1 MIDLVVDEIRARG
14 YSVLCVCAHELVSD
28 PDTAPNDAACNSL
41 YALVDH
47 FPVKGIIVLAGA
59 MAQNTSHAKLAKF
72 LSQFSLPLV
81 SIGGGAKGAPIV
93 TTDDVA
99 GMRQLM
105 NHLLTEA
112 GVKNPAFIRGIK
124 GERFTQIRENV
135 FRDEMESHGV
145 AINEDCVIEALYET
159 EVAYDRVSELL
170 QNHPKVDALIA
181 CNDMMALGA
190 ARAASALGKQ
200 IPADIVVAGFD
211 DTDDAIKHTPAI
223 TSVRQTLDQLAAI
236 AVDVLICQVEKID
249 ETDVHFEVGSELV
262 VRSST
267 RRFMPMLTDAGI
279 YSSDQFKLV
288 ITRELNEI
296 LPPENVPCDELI
308 QNLWNALKDNDP
320 AFGAQINSLKSTISE
335 ASLQWWSHTTHT
347 IEQACQT
354 FLQSDAT
361 QANALAVMFSVA
373 GIRERIWSTR
383 VDNSYSETRRLKD
396 NAKAQRD
403 LSSSTRTQDVLQNL
417 VQWLKAINARSC
429 YFVQYESAG
438 VTPHERAELLLC
450 WKNSTGERVPR
461 LDFASAAVLPE
472 PYRSQESSDFLIQY
486 PVYAGGKVFGYLLI
500 DPTGLNLKGVDAIA
514 NSVGHALRNR
524 SLLREVAAQRD
535 ALSRTNEKLERLANM
550 DALTGLPNRL
560 HAQTWMKNR
569 FDKAKKSSERLA
581 VLFLDLDGFKAVN
594 DTFGHAAGDQLLCE
608 VSKRLLAV
616 LKKQHAKPS
625 YLARLAG
632 DEFIVVLDLA
642 ADEAIPMAV
651 MEAIRQTL
659 SDAFYFDGERATVSV
674 SVGASIFPDHGED
687 SERVLRLADAA
698 MYQAKDSGKN
708 KILVHTDELDSRGVD
723 DAPFTGDKAA

>member
-1 MIDLVVDEIRARG
+1 MEIRARG
-14 YSVLCVCAHELVSD
+14 YSALCVCAHELVSD
-28 PDTAPNDAACNSL
+28 PDTAPNDVACNSL
-41 YALVDH
+41 YGLVDQY
-47 FPVKGIIVLAGA
+47 PVRGIIVLAGA
-59 MAQNTSHAKLAKF
+59 MAQNTSHAKLSKF
-72 LSQFSLPLV
+72 LSQFSRPMV
-81 SIGGGAKGAPIV
+81 TIGDGAKGAPMV

-112 GVKNPAFIRGIK
+112 GIKNPAFIRGIK
-124 GERFTQIRENV
+124 GERFTQIREDV
-135 FRDEMESHGV
+135 FRDGMNNHGV
-145 AINEDCVIEALYET
+145 AINEDYVIEAHYET
-159 EVAYDRVSELL
+159 EIAYDRVSELL
-170 QNHPKVDALIA
+170 QSHPNVDALIA

-200 IPADIVVAGFD
+200 IPADVVIAGFD
-211 DTDDAIKHTPAI
+211 DTDEAIKHTPAI
-223 TSVRQTLDQLAAI
+223 TSVRQSLDQLAAI
-236 AVDVLICQVEKID
+236 AVDELVCQIENND
-249 ETDVHFEVGSELV
+249 DSEVHFEVGSELV

-279 YSSDQFKLV
+279 DSNDQFKQV
-288 ITRELNEI
+288 IARELNEI
-296 LPPENVPCDELI
+296 QPPANVPCDEMI
-308 QNLWNALKDNDP
+308 QNLWNALKENDP
-320 AFGAQINSLKSTISE
+320 AFGAQIDALKPTILES
-335 ASLQWWSHTTHT
+335 SLQWWSHTTHT
-347 IEQACQT
+347 IEQACQS
-354 FLQSDAT
+354 FLQTEST
-361 QANALAVMFSVA
+361 QANALAVMFAVA

-383 VDNSYSETRRLKD
+383 VDNSYRETRRLKD

-403 LSSSTRTQDVLQNL
+403 LSSSTRTQDVLENL
-417 VQWLKAINARSC
+417 VGWLKAIQARSG

-450 WKNSTGERVPR
+450 WKNNTGERIPR
-461 LDFASAAVLPE
+461 VDFASAAVLPE
-472 PYRSQESSDFLIQY
+472 PYRSQEASDFMIQY

-500 DPTGLNLKGVDAIA
+500 NPDGLNLKGVDAIA

-560 HAQTWMKNR
+560 HAQTWMRNR
-569 FDKAKKSSERLA
+569 FKKALKGSDRLA

-608 VSKRLLAV
+608 VSKRLLSV
-616 LKKQHAKPS
+616 LKNQHNRPS

-632 DEFIVVLDLA
+632 DEFIVVLDLD
-642 ADEAIPMAV
+642 DEEKVPMAV
-651 MEAIRQTL
+651 MESIRQTL

-674 SVGASIFPDHGED
+674 SVGASIFPDHGNDPEV
-687 SERVLRLADAA
+687 VLRLADAA

-708 KILVHTDELDSRGVD
+708 QILIHSDESNE
-723 DAPFTGDKAA
+723 AAAEPPPFKDNKAA